1 MKNKFLELQKK
12 DLEFNI
18 LKKDRQFDPNA
29 RYKVLYR
36 KYKILSVYNKFV
48 IFADYRDK
56 VCLTFNDFID
66 GTYKLNILNRKK
78 G

>member
-12 DLEFNI
+12 GLEFNI

-36 KYKILSVYNKFV
+36 KYKI
-48 IFADYRDK
+48 
-56 VCLTFNDFID
+56 C
-66 GTYKLNILNRKK
+66 
-78 G
+78 